1 MPHYHRQPSRFYAA
15 PSDQAHAFPL
25 SSVRPEGPTP
35 ARAHPTPSSH
45 RGAASPRLDGR
56 GSWRVEGPLC
66 RLPLLPGPH
75 AGCAVER
82 AIFLR
87 SPHPRR
93 QGPDARSDALGV
105 GAPQEA
111 GRGPLDVGV
120 GLSPGVL
127 PVGTCAEHHGD
138 PLGLRPPPLF
148 GGGMDEGH
156 DRGRTMLCATAPRGD
171 GTVSCKVVE
180 KNAQDQRDTF

>member
-45 RGAASPRLDGR
+45 RGSR
-56 GSWRVEGPLC
+56 RVEGPLC

-82 AIFLR
+82 AVFLR

-93 QGPDARSDALGV
+93 QGPEARSDALGV

-148 GGGMDEGH
+148 GGVWMKATIGVGRCCVPPL
-156 DRGRTMLCATAPRGD
+156 RGGT

-180 KNAQDQRDTF
+180 KNVQDQRDTF